1 MPEPNTK
8 NTRLSRPGDRGQ
20 PATYGRIDRVANIK
34 SAAKRAK
41 QAEIRR
47 QHNVALKSRMRTAIK
62 NVVKAI
68 NAGDAKTA
76 AETYRTAVPEIDRM
90 AGKGLIQKNKAA
102 RHKSRLNKA
111 IKGLGTS
118 S

>member
-1 MPEPNTK
+1 M
-8 NTRLSRPGDRGQ
+8 RPWWPGNIVSN
-20 PATYGRIDRVANIK
+20 YGRIDRVANIK
-34 SAAKRAK
+34 SAGKRAK
-41 QAEIRR
+41 QAETRR

-62 NVVKAI
+62 KVITAI
-68 NAGDAKTA
+68 EAGDATTA
-76 AETYRTAVPEIDRM
+76 TETYRVAVPEIDRM

-111 IKGLGTS
+111 VRALGAS